1 MWSRR
6 TIGGFLSLSSFCA
19 LHRGGITQEERQH
32 REHIMV
38 KYYLNNKL

>member
-1 MWSRR
+1 MWLRT

-19 LHRGGITQEERQH
+19 LHRGGITQEERNR

-38 KYYLNNKL
+38 T